1 MIDFAQAKDSVEM
14 AQENLVNYRRIM
26 LQTGKDEA
34 ASAPFHY
41 RWSDKL
47 LNSTKHQAIEGFR
60 ESAKGQIVLR
70 SFPLYCLTFPHRDR
84 DFIAIIKA
92 NKTQA
97 RAKLREIEREFET
110 NPVISANC
118 VKILEKSGDV
128 LSADIRDP
136 NQPEGPPIN
145 IRIEGYGK
153 GESIRGLANIDRR
166 PKICILDDIQDIEDS
181 RSDTVLESDWDW
193 FLSDVTFLGQY
204 TRIFL
209 IGNNLGEKCV
219 VERAIA
225 NADSLGFECEKVRC
239 ANEDYTK
246 STWPAKYSIEE
257 ILAQKESYRKI
268 GKLEVWIREKM
279 CEAVSDETRIFKK
292 EDFRYY
298 TASTIEKIMMDC
310 NPWMTI
316 DPASSRSEKSDYRA
330 LVVNGCDSDNK
341 WFIADVSYGR
351 YDSMTVIDEL
361 FRLVVKWNL
370 KEVGMEDGEYKNV
383 IQPFITKEMSKRNIF
398 FNILPLK
405 HGGTRKE
412 ERIKMLQPRF
422 KAHTIWFPDDAPW
435 LAEMEA
441 ELMSFTMEGC
451 KGLHDDLIDALAY
464 QEQIAQAP
472 FNAGRRSSLSQEP
485 AKEEALI

>member
-1 MIDFAQAKDSVEM
+1 MIDYAKAKNAAEM
-14 AQENLVNYRRIM
+14 AQENLVNFRRIM

-47 LNSTKHQAIEGFR
+47 LDSDKHQAIEGFR

-70 SFPLYCLTFPHRDR
+70 SFPLYCLTFPDRDR

-97 RAKLREIEREFET
+97 RAKLREIEREYET

-128 LSADIRDP
+128 FSVDVRDP
-136 NQPEGPPIN
+136 QQPEGPPIN

-181 RSDTVLESDWDW
+181 RSDTVMDTDWDW
-193 FLSDVTFLGQY
+193 FLSDVTFLGQF

-225 NADSLGFECEKVRC
+225 NAEALGFETEKVRC
-239 ANEDYTK
+239 ANLDYTK
-246 STWPAKYSIEE
+246 STWEAKYSIEE
-257 ILAQKESYRKI
+257 ILAQKESYRAI

-279 CEAVSDETRIFKK
+279 CEAVSDETRIFQKT
-292 EDFRYY
+292 DFRYY
-298 TASTIEKIMMDC
+298 VTSTIDKILMDC
-310 NPWMTI
+310 NRWMTI

-330 LVVNGCDSDNK
+330 LVVNGVDSDNK
-341 WFIADVSYGR
+341 WFVADISYGR
-351 YDSMTVIDEL
+351 YDAMTLIDEL
-361 FRLVVKWNL
+361 FRLVVQWEL
-370 KEVGMEDGEYKNV
+370 KEVGMEEGEYKNV
-383 IQPFITKEMSKRNIF
+383 IEPFIHKEMSKRNIF
-398 FNILPLK
+398 FNIIPLK
-405 HGGTRKE
+405 HGRMRKE

-422 KAHTIWFPDDAPW
+422 KAHTIWFPEEASW
-435 LAEMEA
+435 LAELEA

-464 QEQIAQAP
+464 QEQIAQPP
-472 FNAGRRSSLSQEP
+472 FNASKRSSLSHEA